1 MPTYG
6 RIEEFKFENNFEEY
20 TERLEEYFLAN
31 EIDDDDKKRSIFLTV
46 CGEKTY
52 SLLRNL
58 CAPAK
63 PNTKTSDN
71 LIEILT
77 DHLRPK
83 PLIIAERYKFH
94 QRKQESHEKVRDYLA
109 NLRKLADTCQFN
121 AFLEEALRD
130 RLNSRCHKCKEIGHI
145 SRKCRKSFP
154 KTKIKTKLRSNI
166 KKNTKFKAKPSKV
179 HQIEENSESE
189 PEENSGWEVFTVKTC
204 RTSDNKE
211 LKLDVKIGD
220 IDYVMELDTGSRDPI
235 TVIGE
240 LTVNVVYDKQTEILP
255 LIVVKEGPSLFG
267 RNWLSKLTVDWK
279 HIRSVITPSSVKDK
293 VNKLMQMDVFKDE
306 LGTVKGMQAS
316 LKLKEEA
323 VPKFFKLRPIPY
335 ALRDK
340 VADEIKRLEKRGIL
354 EKIKFSEWGA
364 PIVSVM
370 KPDGSVRICGDY
382 KVTINSCLEAYQ
394 QLLLCENSR
403 NLVTINTHLGLY
415 RYTRLPF
422 GAASSPAIFQE
433 FMDKVLE
440 GLDGVGCILDD
451 LIITGKKVEYF
462 AFIVNKDGIQP
473 SPKKVEA
480 MLKVPEP
487 ENVKELQSWLGKLLS
502 STKVLAHYDPNVNVE
517 LAVDA
522 SPYGL
527 GCVIS
532 HKYEN
537 GEERPIAYASRTLT
551 SAERNYSQIEREALA
566 IIFGVTRFHQY
577 LYGRK
582 FTLITDNKP
591 LSLLLGP
598 KTGIPMLAAS
608 RIQRWAIQLSGY
620 QYDVKCKSSSENAN
634 ADGLSRLPLKETR
647 CESPFNIFWE
657 EVEIRNVQALNEL
670 PASANNIKRETEK
683 DSTLVKVKHATLYG
697 WPKYT
702 DISNELKPY
711 FRVKDELSM
720 EEGCLLRGIRVIIP
734 ERYRSDVLN
743 ELHVNHPG
751 IVRMKGLA
759 RMHVWWPNLDTD
771 IEITVRNCTACQN
784 TQSGHHLL
792 LPLIHGYGRY
802 ENSKNE
808 SGTLSEKLCRFL
820 LGYRTTPH
828 STTKRTP
835 AELFVGRRLRT
846 RLDTLK
852 PNINERMQR
861 QRSKTKPCRDIANG
875 EPVLVRDY
883 RDNNKW
889 KQGVIVHKLGPVT
902 YQVQV
907 GDLVWKRHIDQIREF
922 VPQENKDIPNILE
935 NTKSDIDT
943 ELIIVPTCNSNRDT
957 ENSENNNESERTK
970 ITEKK
975 KTVENANDTI
985 ITRRSERV
993 PGTDHPPVVVMQVA
1007 RESAGFSPVKR
1018 LKIESIDEP
1027 IASISFPLC
1036 SSTPLKPLIPLEP
1049 VSTDDEIQ
1057 IKKPIGVR
1065 YNAVFIVDLNELDQK
1080 SIYADD
1086 NGVWNTASP
1095 RSYYRVDIRDGRI
1108 ENVVPGTLLFSTYTE
1123 TVKRRYSHESTWKC
1137 KDSQS
1142 RPFFKTDLSV
1152 LDNIK
1157 EETRETKP
1165 RQLFKKLVD
1174 DAGGPLYS
1182 SSASSEPRNLQQIY
1196 NIRSSTKAAT
1206 KTDQLTHLVAQIRE
1220 STFVHELAADGE
1232 SLQYVL
1238 ASEKQ
1243 LMDLDTFC
1251 THQLHSSVFRLT
1263 LPSISETTML
1273 PIHALKI

>member
-1 MPTYG
+1 MTTRRG
-6 RIEEFKFENNFEEY
+6 QFSHSLWR
-20 TERLEEYFLAN
+20 
-31 EIDDDDKKRSIFLTV
+31 
-46 CGEKTY
+46 KTY

-63 PNTKTSDN
+63 PNTKTFGN

-130 RLNSRCHKCKEIGHI
+130 RLVCGLYSKTIQRKLLSESELDLKKAFEIAVGIEAAEKETNEFRNEVSTTHKVTMRSSECYRCGKSGHNADSCFYKNSRCHKCKEIGHI

-154 KTKIKTKLRSNI
+154 KNENQDKVKKQY

-211 LKLDVKIGD
+211 LKLDVKIED
-220 IDYVMELDTGSRDPI
+220 VDYVMELDTGAAVSIIGEENYKKYFSNIKLQKSNVKLNTYTGDPI

-240 LTVNVVYDKQTEILP
+240 ITVNVVYDKQTEILP

-323 VPKFFKLRPIPY
+323 VPKFFKPRPIPY

-340 VADEIKRLEKRGIL
+340 VADEIKRLEKQGIL

-364 PIVSVM
+364 PIVPVM

-382 KVTINSCLEAYQ
+382 KVTINSCLEIPQYPLPKAEDLFSRLNGGKKFSKLDLSQAYQ

-451 LIITGKKVEYF
+451 LIITGKSDEEHL
-462 AFIVNKDGIQP
+462 
-473 SPKKVEA
+473 KK
-480 MLKVPEP
+480 L
-487 ENVKELQSWLGKLLS
+487 ELVLNKLLS

-634 ADGLSRLPLKETR
+634 ADGLSRLPLKETL

-670 PASANNIKRETEK
+670 PVSANNIKRETEK
-683 DSTLVKVKHATLYG
+683 IQLS
-697 WPKYT
+697 
-702 DISNELKPY
+702 LK
-711 FRVKDELSM
+711 
-720 EEGCLLRGIRVIIP
+720 
-734 ERYRSDVLN
+734 LN
-743 ELHVNHPG
+743 MLHC
-751 IVRMKGLA
+751 M
-759 RMHVWWPNLDTD
+759 
-771 IEITVRNCTACQN
+771 
-784 TQSGHHLL
+784 
-792 LPLIHGYGRY
+792 
-802 ENSKNE
+802 
-808 SGTLSEKLCRFL
+808 
-820 LGYRTTPH
+820 
-828 STTKRTP
+828 
-835 AELFVGRRLRT
+835 VGRN
-846 RLDTLK
+846 TLTF
-852 PNINERMQR
+852 RM
-861 QRSKTKPCRDIANG
+861 S
-875 EPVLVRDY
+875 
-883 RDNNKW
+883 
-889 KQGVIVHKLGPVT
+889 
-902 YQVQV
+902 
-907 GDLVWKRHIDQIREF
+907 
-922 VPQENKDIPNILE
+922 
-935 NTKSDIDT
+935 
-943 ELIIVPTCNSNRDT
+943 
-957 ENSENNNESERTK
+957 
-970 ITEKK
+970 
-975 KTVENANDTI
+975 
-985 ITRRSERV
+985 
-993 PGTDHPPVVVMQVA
+993 
-1007 RESAGFSPVKR
+1007 
-1018 LKIESIDEP
+1018 
-1027 IASISFPLC
+1027 
-1036 SSTPLKPLIPLEP
+1036 
-1049 VSTDDEIQ
+1049 
-1057 IKKPIGVR
+1057 
-1065 YNAVFIVDLNELDQK
+1065 
-1080 SIYADD
+1080 
-1086 NGVWNTASP
+1086 
-1095 RSYYRVDIRDGRI
+1095 
-1108 ENVVPGTLLFSTYTE
+1108 
-1123 TVKRRYSHESTWKC
+1123 
-1137 KDSQS
+1137 
-1142 RPFFKTDLSV
+1142 
-1152 LDNIK
+1152 
-1157 EETRETKP
+1157 
-1165 RQLFKKLVD
+1165 
-1174 DAGGPLYS
+1174 
-1182 SSASSEPRNLQQIY
+1182 
-1196 NIRSSTKAAT
+1196 
-1206 KTDQLTHLVAQIRE
+1206 
-1220 STFVHELAADGE
+1220 
-1232 SLQYVL
+1232 
-1238 ASEKQ
+1238 
-1243 LMDLDTFC
+1243 
-1251 THQLHSSVFRLT
+1251 
-1263 LPSISETTML
+1263 
-1273 PIHALKI
+1273 

>member
-1 MPTYG
+1 M
-6 RIEEFKFENNFEEY
+6 
-20 TERLEEYFLAN
+20 
-31 EIDDDDKKRSIFLTV
+31 RSSECYR
-46 CGEKTY
+46 CGK
-52 SLLRNL
+52 SGHNADS
-58 CAPAK
+58 CF
-63 PNTKTSDN
+63 
-71 LIEILT
+71 
-77 DHLRPK
+77 
-83 PLIIAERYKFH
+83 YK
-94 QRKQESHEKVRDYLA
+94 
-109 NLRKLADTCQFN
+109 
-121 AFLEEALRD
+121 
-130 RLNSRCHKCKEIGHI
+130 NSRCHKCKEIGHI

-154 KTKIKTKLRSNI
+154 KNENQDKVKKQY

-220 IDYVMELDTGSRDPI
+220 IDYVMELDTGAAVSI
-235 TVIGE
+235 IGE
-240 LTVNVVYDKQTEILP
+240 KTTKIKGGSRAEI
-255 LIVVKEGPSLFG
+255 
-267 RNWLSKLTVDWK
+267 
-279 HIRSVITPSSVKDK
+279 
-293 VNKLMQMDVFKDE
+293 FK
-306 LGTVKGMQAS
+306 
-316 LKLKEEA
+316 
-323 VPKFFKLRPIPY
+323 PRPIPY

-340 VADEIKRLEKRGIL
+340 VADEIKRLENKEFLR
-354 EKIKFSEWGA
+354 KIKFSEWGA
-364 PIVSVM
+364 PIVPVM
-370 KPDGSVRICGDY
+370 EPDGSVRICGDY
-382 KVTINSCLEAYQ
+382 KVTINSCLEAPQYP
-394 QLLLCENSR
+394 LPKSKDLFSR
-403 NLVTINTHLGLY
+403 LNGGLY
-415 RYTRLPF
+415 RYTKLPF

-451 LIITGKKVEYF
+451 LIITGK
-462 AFIVNKDGIQP
+462 N
-473 SPKKVEA
+473 
-480 MLKVPEP
+480 
-487 ENVKELQSWLGKLLS
+487 KLLS

-634 ADGLSRLPLKETR
+634 ADGLSRLPLKETL
-647 CESPFNIFWE
+647 CESPINIFWE
-657 EVEIRNVQALNEL
+657 EVEKRNVQALNEL
-670 PASANNIKRETEK
+670 PVSANNIKRETEK

-734 ERYRSDVLN
+734 ERYRADVLN

-784 TQSGHHLL
+784 TQSAPPAATANPWIWPSKPWQRWTHTQNGLMLSECRVQHQKKTINALRCL
-792 LPLIHGYGRY
+792 FSSHGIPTEIVSDNGPQFTSSEFETFLKKNGVKHILSAPYHPSSNGEAERAVRTFKQAMKTV
-802 ENSKNE
+802 KNE

-861 QRSKTKPCRDIANG
+861 QRSKTKPCRDIAKG

-889 KQGVIVHKLGPVT
+889 KQGL
-902 YQVQV
+902 
-907 GDLVWKRHIDQIREF
+907 
-922 VPQENKDIPNILE
+922 
-935 NTKSDIDT
+935 
-943 ELIIVPTCNSNRDT
+943 
-957 ENSENNNESERTK
+957 
-970 ITEKK
+970 
-975 KTVENANDTI
+975 
-985 ITRRSERV
+985 
-993 PGTDHPPVVVMQVA
+993 
-1007 RESAGFSPVKR
+1007 
-1018 LKIESIDEP
+1018 
-1027 IASISFPLC
+1027 SF
-1036 SSTPLKPLIPLEP
+1036 I
-1049 VSTDDEIQ
+1049 
-1057 IKKPIGVR
+1057 
-1065 YNAVFIVDLNELDQK
+1065 NLDQ
-1080 SIYADD
+1080 
-1086 NGVWNTASP
+1086 
-1095 RSYYRVDIRDGRI
+1095 
-1108 ENVVPGTLLFSTYTE
+1108 
-1123 TVKRRYSHESTWKC
+1123 
-1137 KDSQS
+1137 
-1142 RPFFKTDLSV
+1142 
-1152 LDNIK
+1152 
-1157 EETRETKP
+1157 
-1165 RQLFKKLVD
+1165 
-1174 DAGGPLYS
+1174 
-1182 SSASSEPRNLQQIY
+1182 
-1196 NIRSSTKAAT
+1196 
-1206 KTDQLTHLVAQIRE
+1206 
-1220 STFVHELAADGE
+1220 
-1232 SLQYVL
+1232 
-1238 ASEKQ
+1238 
-1243 LMDLDTFC
+1243 
-1251 THQLHSSVFRLT
+1251 
-1263 LPSISETTML
+1263 
-1273 PIHALKI
+1273 

>member
-1 MPTYG
+1 
-6 RIEEFKFENNFEEY
+6 
-20 TERLEEYFLAN
+20 
-31 EIDDDDKKRSIFLTV
+31 
-46 CGEKTY
+46 
-52 SLLRNL
+52 
-58 CAPAK
+58 
-63 PNTKTSDN
+63 
-71 LIEILT
+71 
-77 DHLRPK
+77 
-83 PLIIAERYKFH
+83 
-94 QRKQESHEKVRDYLA
+94 
-109 NLRKLADTCQFN
+109 
-121 AFLEEALRD
+121 
-130 RLNSRCHKCKEIGHI
+130 
-145 SRKCRKSFP
+145 
-154 KTKIKTKLRSNI
+154 
-166 KKNTKFKAKPSKV
+166 
-179 HQIEENSESE
+179 
-189 PEENSGWEVFTVKTC
+189 
-204 RTSDNKE
+204 
-211 LKLDVKIGD
+211 
-220 IDYVMELDTGSRDPI
+220 
-235 TVIGE
+235 
-240 LTVNVVYDKQTEILP
+240 
-255 LIVVKEGPSLFG
+255 
-267 RNWLSKLTVDWK
+267 
-279 HIRSVITPSSVKDK
+279 
-293 VNKLMQMDVFKDE
+293 
-306 LGTVKGMQAS
+306 MQAS
-316 LKLKEEA
+316 LKFKEEA
-323 VPKFFKLRPIPY
+323 VQKYFKPRPIPY
-335 ALRDK
+335 ALCDK
-340 VADEIKRLEKRGIL
+340 VADEIKRLEKQGIL

-364 PIVSVM
+364 PIVPVM

-382 KVTINSCLEAYQ
+382 KVTINSSLEAYQ

-403 NLVTINTHLGLY
+403 NLVTINTHLGIY

-451 LIITGKKVEYF
+451 LIITGKSDEEHLKNLELVLKRLSEY
-462 AFIVNKDGIQP
+462 
-473 SPKKVEA
+473 
-480 MLKVPEP
+480 
-487 ENVKELQSWLGKLLS
+487 GKLLS

-551 SAERNYSQIEREALA
+551 SAERNYLQIEREALA

-582 FTLITDNKP
+582 FTLVTDNKP

-634 ADGLSRLPLKETR
+634 ADGLSRLPLKETL

-670 PASANNIKRETEK
+670 PVSANNIKRETEK

-734 ERYRSDVLN
+734 ERYRADVLN
-743 ELHVNHPG
+743 ELYVNHPR

-784 TQSGHHLL
+784 TQFAPPAATANPWIWPSNPWQRVHIDFCGPFLNEMF
-792 LPLIHGYGRY
+792 LIVVDAHSKWIDVIRMSSKTSEKTINALRCLFSSHGIPTEIVSDNGPQFTSSEFETFLKKNGVKHILSAPYHPSSNGEAERAVRTFKQAMKTV
-802 ENSKNE
+802 KNE

-828 STTKRTP
+828 STTRRTP

-846 RLDTLK
+846 RLDALK

-861 QRSKTKPCRDIANG
+861 QRSKTKPCRDIAKG

-970 ITEKK
+970 ITEN
-975 KTVENANDTI
+975 KTVENAN
-985 ITRRSERV
+985 
-993 PGTDHPPVVVMQVA
+993 
-1007 RESAGFSPVKR
+1007 
-1018 LKIESIDEP
+1018 
-1027 IASISFPLC
+1027 
-1036 SSTPLKPLIPLEP
+1036 
-1049 VSTDDEIQ
+1049 
-1057 IKKPIGVR
+1057 
-1065 YNAVFIVDLNELDQK
+1065 
-1080 SIYADD
+1080 
-1086 NGVWNTASP
+1086 
-1095 RSYYRVDIRDGRI
+1095 
-1108 ENVVPGTLLFSTYTE
+1108 
-1123 TVKRRYSHESTWKC
+1123 
-1137 KDSQS
+1137 
-1142 RPFFKTDLSV
+1142 
-1152 LDNIK
+1152 
-1157 EETRETKP
+1157 
-1165 RQLFKKLVD
+1165 
-1174 DAGGPLYS
+1174 
-1182 SSASSEPRNLQQIY
+1182 
-1196 NIRSSTKAAT
+1196 
-1206 KTDQLTHLVAQIRE
+1206 
-1220 STFVHELAADGE
+1220 
-1232 SLQYVL
+1232 
-1238 ASEKQ
+1238 
-1243 LMDLDTFC
+1243 
-1251 THQLHSSVFRLT
+1251 
-1263 LPSISETTML
+1263 
-1273 PIHALKI
+1273 